1 MVVGRIVSFVVV
13 ARPIVDEDR
22 LAVFTEDRQAIF
34 AKQVFAFLRSGRVQF
49 ALRPFGSLVALLLH
63 AGDFLLPF
71 LKRCARTRSHS
82 LDSYA
87 SAADP
92 KRRPPHFM
100 YWGALPAGLAALA
113 RSTTTTTTARTATT
127 AATAEA
133 AATTA
138 AALGF
143 RPSLIDVERTA
154 IEIGSIEG
162 RYRAVRFGG
171 VRHFDE
177 RKTA

>member
-1 MVVGRIVSFVVV
+1 MVVGRIVSFTVV

-92 KRRPPHFM
+92 KRRPPYFM

-113 RSTTTTTTARTATT
+113 RSTTTATT
-127 AATAEA
+127 AGTATATAATEA
-133 AATTA
+133 AGTA
-138 AALGF
+138 RAASGF
-143 RPSLIDVERTA
+143 RP
-154 IEIGSIEG
+154 G
-162 RYRAVRFGG
+162 
-171 VRHFDE
+171 
-177 RKTA
+177 

>member
-1 MVVGRIVSFVVV
+1 MHR
-13 ARPIVDEDR
+13 RPILSAGR
-22 LAVFTEDRQAIF
+22 RT
-34 AKQVFAFLRSGRVQF
+34 SGF
-49 ALRPFGSLVALLLH
+49 
-63 AGDFLLPF
+63 
-71 LKRCARTRSHS
+71 
-82 LDSYA
+82 
-87 SAADP
+87 
-92 KRRPPHFM
+92 
-100 YWGALPAGLAALA
+100 WGALPAWLAALA
-113 RSTTTTTTARTATT
+113 RSTTATTTAGTATT